1 MLRELRLNNLAII
14 KNVDLNFENGF
25 VALTGETGA
34 GKSII
39 LDGISLLIG
48 ERSSSD
54 MIRSGEEK
62 LTAEAVFDLTE
73 EQVKILND
81 LDFDIEDEE
90 LIITRNLSRDGKSKV
105 LVNGMRVPVSKLKEI
120 MSHVLDL
127 VGQHNHQYLL
137 NKNYHLLLLD
147 KFLNK
152 DGLELKDNIK
162 KTIQKISSLSKKINE
177 IEEIKRQ
184 IEEKKDIY
192 EYHLSEIDA
201 LELKSGE
208 DDELEEEYKILFNA
222 GKIKDKLADSILNLK
237 DSELSILRTLQKTR
251 KNFEQLLNI
260 SVSYQEVHDSLEKI
274 YYELDDIAYTVEDM
288 MDEVS
293 TDENRLEIVVSRID
307 GINKLKMKYGSTIK
321 EILEYKKDIEEKLGL
336 IGFENDELD
345 KFKAEKQKETE
356 KYFSL
361 AEKLS
366 KKRKDVAKDI
376 ETKLKKELKDLK
388 MENAVFKVH
397 FEKKDELREKGTENV
412 EFMISANLGEEL
424 KPLGKIASGGEIS
437 RIMLALKI
445 IFSKVDNI
453 SVLIFDEI
461 DTGIAGETVKKVAEK
476 LKVIS
481 NDVQVICVTHSPQ
494 IAAKGNQQFF
504 IKKEVEN
511 KLTETKVV
519 PLNEEERVRE
529 IARMISGDDYSDI
542 SIQHAKEILGV

>member
-147 KFLNK
+147 KFLSK
-152 DGLELKDNIK
+152 DGLELKENIK

-192 EYHLSEIDA
+192 EFHLSEIDA

-260 SVSYQEVHDSLEKI
+260 SVSYQEVHDNLEKL

-293 TDENRLEIVVSRID
+293 TDENRLETVVSRID
-307 GINKLKMKYGSTIK
+307 SINKLKMKYGSTIK
-321 EILEYKKDIEEKLGL
+321 EILEYKEDIEEKIRL
-336 IGFENDELD
+336 ISFENDELD

-388 MENAVFKVH
+388 MENAVFKIH
-397 FEKKDELREKGTENV
+397 FEKKDELREKGTDNV

-476 LKVIS
+476 LKMIS

-511 KLTETKVV
+511 KITETKVV

>member
-62 LTAEAVFDLTE
+62 LTAEAVFDLTD
-73 EQVKILND
+73 EQVQILND
-81 LDFDIEDEE
+81 LDFDIEEEE

-137 NKNYHLLLLD
+137 NRNYHLSLLD

-152 DGLELKDNIK
+152 EGMELKEEIK
-162 KTIQKISSLSKKINE
+162 KGVQKISGLSKKINE
-177 IEEIKRQ
+177 IEEVKRQ

-192 EYHLSEIDA
+192 EFHLSEIDA
-201 LELKSGE
+201 LELKPGE

-237 DSELSILRTLQKTR
+237 DSDLSILRTLQKTR

-260 SVSYQEVHDSLEKI
+260 SVSYQEVHDNLEKI

-288 MDEVS
+288 MEEVS
-293 TDENRLEIVVSRID
+293 TDESRLETVVARIES
-307 GINKLKMKYGSTIK
+307 INKLKMKYGSTIK
-321 EILEYKKDIEEKLGL
+321 EILEYKEEIEEKLGL
-336 IGFENDELD
+336 ISFENDELD
-345 KFKAEKQKETE
+345 KLKAEKQKATE
-356 KYFSL
+356 KYFTL

-366 KKRKDVAKDI
+366 KKRKEVAKDI

-397 FEKKDELREKGTENV
+397 FEKKEELREKGTDNV

-476 LKVIS
+476 LKTIS

-511 KLTETKVV
+511 KITETKVV
-519 PLNEEERVRE
+519 PLSEEERIKE
-529 IARMISGDDYSDI
+529 IARMISGDDYTEI

>member
-54 MIRSGEEK
+54 MIRTGEDK
-62 LTAEAVFDLTE
+62 LTAEAVFDLTK
-73 EQVKILND
+73 EQMKILND

-90 LIITRNLSRDGKSKV
+90 LIITRNFSRDGKSKV

-137 NKNYHLLLLD
+137 NKNYHLTLLD
-147 KFLNK
+147 KFLSK
-152 DGLELKDNIK
+152 EGMDLKQEIK
-162 KTIQKISSLSKKINE
+162 KIIETISTLSKEINK
-177 IEEIKRQ
+177 IEEEKRK

-192 EYHLSEIDA
+192 EFHLGEISM

-222 GKIKDKLADSILNLK
+222 GKIKDKLSDSLLNVRES
-237 DSELSILRTLQKTR
+237 DLSVIRTLQKAR
-251 KNFEQLLNI
+251 KNFEQLMNI
-260 SVSYQEVHDSLEKI
+260 STSYTEISERLEKI
-274 YYELDDIAYTVEDM
+274 YYELDDISYSIEGM
-288 MDEVS
+288 LDEVS
-293 TDENRLEIVVSRID
+293 TDENRLGTVINRID
-307 GINKLKMKYGSTIK
+307 SINKLKMKYGSTIK
-321 EILEYKKDIEEKLGL
+321 EILEYKDDIENKLGL
-336 IGFENDELD
+336 ISFENDELD
-345 KFKAEKQKETE
+345 KLKAEKQKETE
-356 KYFSL
+356 KYFLLS
-361 AEKLS
+361 EKLS
-366 KKRKDVAKDI
+366 KIRKELAKSI
-376 ETKLKKELKDLK
+376 EAKLKKELKDLK
-388 MENAVFKVH
+388 MENSVFKIS
-397 FEKKDELREKGTENV
+397 FEKKEELREKGIDNV
-412 EFMISANLGEEL
+412 EFMISSNLGEEL

-476 LKVIS
+476 LKTIS
-481 NDVQVICVTHSPQ
+481 EDVQVICVTHSPQ

-511 KLTETKVV
+511 KITETKVE
-519 PLNEEERVRE
+519 LLSREERVRE
-529 IARMISGDDYSDI
+529 IARMISGDNYTDI

>member
-14 KNVDLNFENGF
+14 KNVDLNFEDGF
-25 VALTGETGA
+25 IALTGETGA

-81 LDFDIEDEE
+81 LDFDIEEEE

-152 DGLELKDNIK
+152 DGLELKDDIK
-162 KTIQKISSLSKKINE
+162 KTIQKISALSKKINE

-192 EYHLSEIDA
+192 EFHLSEIEA
-201 LELKSGE
+201 LELKAGE

-222 GKIKDKLADSILNLK
+222 GKIKDKLADSVLNIK

-260 SVSYQEVHDSLEKI
+260 SISYQEVHDNLEKI

-288 MDEVS
+288 LDEVS
-293 TDENRLEIVVSRID
+293 TDENRLETVVNRID
-307 GINKLKMKYGSTIK
+307 SINKLKMKYGSTIK
-321 EILEYKKDIEEKLGL
+321 EILEYKEDIEEKLGL
-336 IGFENDELD
+336 ISFENDELD
-345 KFKAEKQKETE
+345 KLKEEKQKETE
-356 KYFSL
+356 KYFTL

-366 KKRKDVAKDI
+366 KKRKEVAREI

-397 FEKKDELREKGTENV
+397 FEKREELRERGTDNV

-476 LKVIS
+476 LKTIS

-529 IARMISGDDYSDI
+529 IARMISGDNYSDI

>member
-62 LTAEAVFDLTE
+62 LTAEAVFDLTK

-81 LDFDIEDEE
+81 LDFDIEEEE

-105 LVNGMRVPVSKLKEI
+105 VVNGMRVPVSKLKEI

-137 NKNYHLLLLD
+137 NKNYHLSLLD
-147 KFLNK
+147 KFLDK
-152 DGLELKDNIK
+152 SGLELKDEIK
-162 KTIQKISSLSKKINE
+162 KTIQKISTLSKKINE

-192 EYHLSEIDA
+192 EFHLSEIDA
-201 LELKSGE
+201 LELKPGE

-237 DSELSILRTLQKTR
+237 DSEISILRTLQKTR

-260 SVSYQEVHDSLEKI
+260 SASYQEVYDNLEKI
-274 YYELDDIAYTVEDM
+274 YYELDDISYTVEDM
-288 MDEVS
+288 LDEVS
-293 TDENRLEIVVSRID
+293 TDENRLETVVSRID
-307 GINKLKMKYGSTIK
+307 SINKLKMKYGSTIK
-321 EILEYKKDIEEKLGL
+321 EILEYKEDIEEKLGM
-336 IGFENDELD
+336 ISFENDELD
-345 KFKAEKQKETE
+345 KLKAEKQERTE
-356 KYFSL
+356 KYFSF

-366 KKRKDVAKDI
+366 KKRKEVAKNI

-397 FEKKDELREKGTENV
+397 FEKKEELREKGTDSV

-476 LKVIS
+476 LKTIS
-481 NDVQVICVTHSPQ
+481 DDVQVICVTHSPQ

-529 IARMISGDDYSDI
+529 IARMISGDNYTDI

>member
-397 FEKKDELREKGTENV
+397 FEKKDELREKGTDNV

>member
-1 MLRELRLNNLAII
+1 MLKELRLNNLAII
-14 KNVDLNFENGF
+14 KNVDLEFENGF
-25 VALTGETGA
+25 VAMTGETGA

-48 ERSSSD
+48 ERSNSD
-54 MIRSGEEK
+54 MIRTGEDR
-62 LTAEAVFDLTE
+62 LSAEAVFELTK
-73 EQVKILND
+73 EQVKVLND

-90 LIITRNLSRDGKSKV
+90 LIITRNLDRDGKTKV

-137 NKNYHLLLLD
+137 NRNYHLALLD
-147 KFLNK
+147 KFLPK
-152 DGLELKDNIK
+152 DGLELKEAIK
-162 KTIQKISSLSKKINE
+162 KIISEITALTKKISE

-192 EYHLSEIDA
+192 EFHIGEIEA
-201 LELKSGE
+201 LDLKDGE
-208 DDELEEEYKILFNA
+208 DDELEDEYKLLFNA
-222 GKIKDKLADSILNLK
+222 GKIKDKLTESLLNVKEGDISILK
-237 DSELSILRTLQKTR
+237 TLQKTR
-251 KNFEQLLNI
+251 KNFEQLTNI
-260 SVSYQEVHDSLEKI
+260 LASYGELSERLEKV
-274 YYELDDIAYTVEDM
+274 YYELDDISYSIEDM
-288 MDEVS
+288 LDEVS
-293 TDENRLEIVVSRID
+293 TDENRLELVVKRID
-307 GINKLKMKYGSTIK
+307 NINKLKMKYGATIK
-321 EILEYKKDIEEKLGL
+321 EILEYKNDIENKLDL
-336 IGFENDELD
+336 ISFENDELD
-345 KFKAEKQKETE
+345 RLKKEKSKKTE
-356 KYFSL
+356 EYFL
-361 AEKLS
+361 AARDLS
-366 KKRKDVAKDI
+366 KKRRDLAKTI
-376 ETKLKKELKDLK
+376 EAKLKTELKDLK
-388 MENAVFKVH
+388 MENASFKIH
-397 FEKKDELREKGTENV
+397 FEKKEELREKGIDNV
-412 EFMISANLGEEL
+412 EFMISSNIGEEL
-424 KPLGKIASGGEIS
+424 KPLSKIASGGEIS

>member
-1 MLRELRLNNLAII
+1 M
-14 KNVDLNFENGF
+14 
-25 VALTGETGA
+25 
-34 GKSII
+34 
-39 LDGISLLIG
+39 
-48 ERSSSD
+48 
-54 MIRSGEEK
+54 
-62 LTAEAVFDLTE
+62 
-73 EQVKILND
+73 
-81 LDFDIEDEE
+81 
-90 LIITRNLSRDGKSKV
+90 
-105 LVNGMRVPVSKLKEI
+105 
-120 MSHVLDL
+120 
-127 VGQHNHQYLL
+127 
-137 NKNYHLLLLD
+137 
-147 KFLNK
+147 
-152 DGLELKDNIK
+152 
-162 KTIQKISSLSKKINE
+162 SKKINE
-177 IEEIKRQ
+177 IEEIKSQ

-192 EYHLSEIDA
+192 EFHLSEIDA
-201 LELKSGE
+201 LELKAGE

-260 SVSYQEVHDSLEKI
+260 SVSYQEVHDNLEKI

-293 TDENRLEIVVSRID
+293 TDESRLETVVSRID
-307 GINKLKMKYGSTIK
+307 SINKLKMKYGSTIK
-321 EILEYKKDIEEKLGL
+321 EILEYKEDIEEKLGL
-336 IGFENDELD
+336 ISFENDELD

-366 KKRKDVAKDI
+366 KKRKEVAKDI

-397 FEKKDELREKGTENV
+397 FEKRDELREKGTDNV

-424 KPLGKIASGGEIS
+424 KPLGKIASVGEIS

-476 LKVIS
+476 LKTIS

-519 PLNEEERVRE
+519 PLSEEERVKE
-529 IARMISGDDYSDI
+529 IARMISGDSYSDI